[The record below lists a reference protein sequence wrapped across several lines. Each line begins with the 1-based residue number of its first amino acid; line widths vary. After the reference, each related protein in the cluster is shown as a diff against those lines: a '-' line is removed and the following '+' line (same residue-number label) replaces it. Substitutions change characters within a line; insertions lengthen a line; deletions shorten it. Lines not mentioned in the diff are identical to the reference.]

1 MLQSRLNHS
10 KTNAMNNEKR
20 NYSRIDLCGEANIR
34 QAGIVRNSTVVSL
47 YSADMEIECSR
58 QLVE

>member
-1 MLQSRLNHS
+1 
-10 KTNAMNNEKR
+10 MNNEKR
-20 NYSRIDLCGEANIR
+20 NYYRVDLCGEANIR